1 MVGWK
6 AIIRGTCNQHFC
18 PSQEMSQRHCLL
30 LIFVACIFVADT
42 ARTALANVTESGRF
56 NRVCDPAR
64 FAKFGLNMKEF
75 PYCNSSLPYHVRA
88 KNLVDQMT
96 LSEKVSQLGDQA
108 FGVARIGRLSTSGG
122 RRRFMVWPM
131 VVMAPSLMMKSQ
143 VQRVSPLLYL
153 LRPLSMSHSGKRL
166 GR

>member
-1 MVGWK
+1 
-6 AIIRGTCNQHFC
+6 
-18 PSQEMSQRHCLL
+18 MSQRHCLL

-108 FGVARIGRLSTSGG
+108 FGVARIGLPQYKWWSEALHGVADGGHGTFFDDEVSGATS
-122 RRRFMVWPM
+122 FPIVILT
-131 VVMAPSLMMKSQ
+131 AATFNESLWKKIGQ
-143 VQRVSPLLYL
+143 VSCYV
-153 LRPLSMSHSGKRL
+153 
-166 GR
+166 

>member
-1 MVGWK
+1 
-6 AIIRGTCNQHFC
+6 
-18 PSQEMSQRHCLL
+18 MSQRHCLL